1 MKRKESSLMS
11 ILLIILCFNSIIYY
25 EIQDTDLSNTNPINE
40 LVPKDDPNLDSDY
53 YLEDDSFLI
62 KKDLIPGDFQTFAFF
77 SGGGTEAGN
86 DLIDDPEYPN
96 EPDNNDTFYYPN
108 VLEWVTYDE
117 IKDGGHIPK
126 ELYWRSLSTE
136 PITHPSS
143 AGEWHH
149 FRERNYPSEPSKMF
163 SPVFTEDWEISG

>member
-11 ILLIILCFNSIIYY
+11 IFLIILCFNSIIYY
-25 EIQDTDLSNTNPINE
+25 EIQDADLSNNNPVDE
-40 LVPKDDPNLDSDY
+40 LFPQVDPNIDDDSY
-53 YLEDDSFLI
+53 QIDDSFLI
-62 KKDLIPGDFQTFAFF
+62 KKDLIPGNFQTFAFF
-77 SGGGTEAGN
+77 SGGGTELGN

-96 EPDNNDTFYYPN
+96 EPDNNDTSYYPN
-108 VLEWVTYDE
+108 VIEWVTYDE

-136 PITHPSS
+136 PITQPSS

-149 FRERNYPSEPSKMF
+149 LRERNYPSEPSKMF
-163 SPVFTEDWEISG
+163 SPVFTEDWEIS